1 MLEVSNHSTVAAGF
15 IHRMYIEVQ
24 LMSIRRMTDS
34 TKPTH
39 SLRRLLGQLAE
50 HSCAITRTSFVARIT
65 NGSDDWVEVSD
76 ANKRFD
82 DYSTPDA
89 PDVLSRAYV
98 FRDIDELRST
108 TDELKTYVDEHLAH
122 ADAQLS
128 PESATTRHLNDGL
141 DLLVHAFL
149 RYSPIVAGVVES
161 DIPPM
166 MALDWREPF
175 RNALF

>member
-1 MLEVSNHSTVAAGF
+1 
-15 IHRMYIEVQ
+15 
-24 LMSIRRMTDS
+24 MSIRRMTDS

-65 NGSDDWVEVSD
+65 NGSDDWVEVSE

-82 DYSTPDA
+82 DYSTPDD

-98 FRDIDELRST
+98 LRDIERLTST
-108 TDELKTYVDEHLAH
+108 TDELTTYVNEHLAH
-122 ADAQLS
+122 ADAKPS
-128 PESATTRHLNDGL
+128 PDSATTRHLNDGL
-141 DLLVHAFL
+141 DLLVDVFL
-149 RYSPIVAGVVES
+149 RYSPIVEGVVEY

-166 MALDWREPF
+166 MAHDWREPF